1 MHRDKA
7 AKIIRNQ
14 TIQTR
19 LTTAFIGL
27 AVGPL
32 LIVGALAIWQG
43 LSYQKESIRLQQ
55 QLAERVSVEVEGFI
69 TGLENDLRLAV
80 KLQGV
85 QNLGDRQ
92 TFSSLSVLLS
102 FNNLYEELALLD
114 NNGNELNKVAR
125 LEIITDDGLDNRAG
139 TPDFEI
145 PFTTGQTYFSPVRF
159 DTSTGE
165 PLLTISIPIFD
176 ERLGEPQGA
185 LSAVVR
191 LKSIWDLI
199 AQVPLGD
206 HQSVYIVDSD
216 GRIVAHRNPSVVLR
230 GTIFNLP
237 PKPGISTGLDSQT
250 VILAMDEIKL
260 GGQTLTIVAEQALS
274 KALELPINLLKT
286 TLAVSFFSFTFAG
299 LIGLRSVRR
308 IVKPIQDLAATAHA
322 IRDGD
327 LTRQAPVDQSDEVGE
342 LAETFNTMTAQ
353 LNQTMQGLERE
364 LDERH
369 RIAEELRLSEI
380 RIRAMFTAI
389 PDTKFVLDKDAVI
402 LEFIPGVNFK
412 PLLPPDQFLN
422 KRIEEVLPE
431 ELSAQIH
438 FYLTQVLETRQLQI
452 FEYELSPTN
461 NKRFFEA
468 RMTYSGTDQA
478 LAVIRDITD
487 QKQAKTERENLIR
500 ELEAKN
506 KELDDFTYSV
516 SHDLKSPLITL
527 RGFIHYIE
535 EDIHSTNMERL
546 QHDVQ
551 RVNESIEKM
560 DRLINELLELSRI
573 GRIINPPI
581 DVSFSEIV
589 DDAISRVQGRLNAN
603 HIKVEVRGDL
613 PEIHVDRNRLVQVI
627 QNLLDNSAKFMGSQE
642 HPQIEIGMYANGGRD
657 VFYVKD
663 NGIGIKPEFHE
674 KVFGVFD
681 KLNPGTDGTGVG
693 LALVKRIVEVHGGK
707 IWIESDGTGSGTTIC
722 FTLGE
727 IAAQP

>member
-7 AKIIRNQ
+7 AKRIRNQ

-32 LIVGALAIWQG
+32 LIVGVLAIWQG

-92 TFSSLSVLLS
+92 NFSSLSLLLS
-102 FNNLYEELALLD
+102 FNNVYEELALLD

-159 DTSTGE
+159 DASTGE

-199 AQVPLGD
+199 AQIPLGN

-230 GTIFNLP
+230 GTTFSLP
-237 PKPGISTGLDSQT
+237 ANPGVSTGLDAKT

-274 KALELPINLLKT
+274 EALELPINLLKT
-286 TLAVSFFSFTFAG
+286 TLAVSFFSFASAG

-353 LNQTMQGLERE
+353 LHQTMQGLEHE

-389 PDTKFVLDKDAVI
+389 PDT
-402 LEFIPGVNFK
+402 
-412 PLLPPDQFLN
+412 
-422 KRIEEVLPE
+422 
-431 ELSAQIH
+431 
-438 FYLTQVLETRQLQI
+438 
-452 FEYELSPTN
+452 
-461 NKRFFEA
+461 
-468 RMTYSGTDQA
+468 
-478 LAVIRDITD
+478 
-487 QKQAKTERENLIR
+487 
-500 ELEAKN
+500 
-506 KELDDFTYSV
+506 
-516 SHDLKSPLITL
+516 
-527 RGFIHYIE
+527 
-535 EDIHSTNMERL
+535 
-546 QHDVQ
+546 
-551 RVNESIEKM
+551 
-560 DRLINELLELSRI
+560 
-573 GRIINPPI
+573 
-581 DVSFSEIV
+581 
-589 DDAISRVQGRLNAN
+589 
-603 HIKVEVRGDL
+603 
-613 PEIHVDRNRLVQVI
+613 
-627 QNLLDNSAKFMGSQE
+627 
-642 HPQIEIGMYANGGRD
+642 
-657 VFYVKD
+657 
-663 NGIGIKPEFHE
+663 
-674 KVFGVFD
+674 
-681 KLNPGTDGTGVG
+681 
-693 LALVKRIVEVHGGK
+693 
-707 IWIESDGTGSGTTIC
+707 
-722 FTLGE
+722 
-727 IAAQP
+727 